1 MTLRLPHVAVSSR
14 WVAAGLALVLAA
26 VAGCS
31 SKHLT
36 PEQQAQANME
46 AYEAQIRKVVADPAR
61 ADQLV
66 ALTTEYQQQ
75 MHESAV
81 VVRDYRAKLAA
92 LNASYE
98 ATREDFETLF
108 RQQDAHREALL
119 RKVAALREQI
129 AALTTDAEW
138 HELEK
143 ARQRMLD
150 PDVQDLVS

>member
-1 MTLRLPHVAVSSR
+1 M
-14 WVAAGLALVLAA
+14 AAALALVLTA
-26 VAGCS
+26 VTGCS

-46 AYEAQIRKVVADPAR
+46 AYAAQIRKVVADPAR

-66 ALTTEYQQQ
+66 ALTTQYQQQ
-75 MHESAV
+75 MRESAA

-92 LNASYE
+92 LNANYE

-108 RQQDAHREALL
+108 SQQDAHREALL

-129 AALTTDAEW
+129 TALTTDAEW

-150 PDVQDLVS
+150 ADIQDLVS